1 MAGKKKDKTKEEIRE
16 NTGETADTALRALA
30 AMGSLRLSL
39 LLKDRVEDEVFSKYP
54 RVLMGDVAEDELR
67 EGEEFFSARP
77 ELAGLFSILG
87 ENAVARSLV
96 ELLCLRFM
104 GWHAE
109 EVLELANNGNG
120 RGVSLLTAARAA
132 GYTGMTDE
140 ALVSMREAAEKLRFL
155 LGAPEEAGEDFH
167 RAVYRLDEYLLGR
180 LGGSEEMDRAFAE
193 FAGKRNCG
201 EEMAPLYGVDA
212 ERKMLVKRLK
222 EHDGAF
228 DLLISGE
235 RESGRYSLV
244 AAACE
249 ECDIDLLTV
258 EFDYICGTQEPKEV
272 LRRLVRSC
280 ILENRALVVR
290 SIKRIR
296 DADFLIGRLERLYR
310 MHCSKPLF
318 LLTEPEVK
326 LIPVLCSEY
335 FALRIPRGAAMALAL
350 WKGYLPK
357 KNKELAESLASKM
370 TLTAGQIRRVAR
382 AMETEAAAGE
392 KIDERMICRLCYEV
406 LDDGRYDNIKR
417 VEPGFTLDDL
427 KIDERNRNVLNDI
440 VKQVELRH
448 AVYDGWNLKKKYAYG
463 RCVSVILA
471 GPPGTGKTM
480 TVHALA
486 GQLGLELYKVDLS
499 QIVDK
504 YIGETEKRLEEV
516 FTRAQKSNMILFFD
530 EADAVMGKRSEV
542 KDSKDKYANTEIS
555 FILQRIEEY
564 DGIVLLATNNLQ
576 NIDQAFMRRIRYVL
590 SFQLPD
596 KETRKGI
603 WESAFGKDVPLAK
616 DIDYEFLAE
625 KFELSGGE
633 IKNIVLNAV
642 FYGCADGGEVGMPHI
657 MKALYRENTKLKRI
671 AFDGDYGGYAYLL
684 HD

>member
-1 MAGKKKDKTKEEIRE
+1 MARKKAEKKEAVRE
-16 NTGETADTALRALA
+16 MLSSEGSVLRSLA
-30 AMGSLRLSL
+30 AMGTFRLSL
-39 LLKDRVEDEVFSKYP
+39 LLKDRLDPEIFKRYP
-54 RVLMGDVAEDELR
+54 RVLYDGVEPEELAL
-67 EGEEFFSARP
+67 GEELLPVDERSERL
-77 ELAGLFSILG
+77 LACLG
-87 ENAVARSLV
+87 TNTVALSLL
-96 ELLCLRFM
+96 ELLALRM
-104 GWHAE
+104 MEQQSA
-109 EVLELANNGNG
+109 EVLELANPGNG
-120 RGVSLLTAARAA
+120 TGVSLLTAARAA
-132 GYTGMTDE
+132 GYTDMIDS
-140 ALVSMREAAEKLRFL
+140 AVASMREAADVARFL
-155 LGAPEEAGEDFH
+155 LGNPEEGTGGFH
-167 RAVYRLDEYLLGR
+167 TALYHLDEYLLAF
-180 LGGSEEMDRAFAE
+180 LGGSTATDRAFSE
-193 FAGKRNCG
+193 FAEKRNCG
-201 EEMAPLYGVDA
+201 DALPPLYGVDA
-212 ERKMLVKRLK
+212 EIKRLSK
-222 EHDGAF
+222 RISEHMGENF
-228 DLLISGE
+228 TLLISGA
-235 RESGRYSLV
+235 RESGRYSLTC
-244 AAACE
+244 AAAE
-249 ECDIDLLTV
+249 ECGLPLLAV
-258 EFDYICGTQEPKEV
+258 DFDYLCGTQEPKIV
-272 LRRLVRSC
+272 LQRLVRSC
-280 ILENRALVVR
+280 ALEGRALVVR
-290 SIKRIR
+290 GIKRTK
-296 DADFLIGRLERLYR
+296 DTEFLIGRLERLYR
-310 MHCSKPLF
+310 AYVTTPLF
-318 LLTEPEVK
+318 LLTEPDVK
-326 LIPVLCSEY
+326 LIPALLSEY
-335 FALRIPRGAAMALAL
+335 FALRIPTGAAAALAL

-357 KNKELAESLASKM
+357 KQKGLAESLASKM
-370 TLTAGQIRRVAR
+370 ILSAGQIRRVAL

-392 KIDERMICRLCYEV
+392 KVDERLICRLCYEV
-406 LDDGRYDNIKR
+406 LDDGRYDNVKR
-417 VEPGFTLDDL
+417 VEPGFSLDDL
-427 KIDERNRNVLNDI
+427 KIDERNRAILNDI

-516 FTRAQKSNMILFFD
+516 FTRAQKSNMVLFFD

-603 WESAFGKDVPLAK
+603 WQSAFGKDVPLSK
-616 DIDYEFLAE
+616 DIDYDFLAD

-633 IKNIVLNAV
+633 IKNIVLNAC
-642 FYGCADGGEVGMPHI
+642 FYGAADGGEVGMPHI